1 MKEKKKVKKVERKKG
16 ETKNRQKTTKNEFS
30 GCLILRDKKKSEE
43 RKDQQGISRRV
54 SKIKKNGFFAH
65 K

>member
-1 MKEKKKVKKVERKKG
+1 M
-16 ETKNRQKTTKNEFS
+16 NFS
-30 GCLILRDKKKSEE
+30 GCLILCDEKKSEE

-54 SKIKKNGFFAH
+54 SKIKNDFFAH